1 MEVGNVK
8 TQYLRKILKFIRLNR
23 LQIKIFLTCQKA
35 IQLFFFLKK
44 MYRLRYK
51 SYDTVFTLEYKAV
64 DNFPFIKWC
73 ITMPSWQNK
82 YLLPFAILFIELTQQ
97 KIILKGMEE
106 KQIGK
111 VIYKHW
117 KITIL
122 KMNEPF

>member
-64 DNFPFIKWC
+64 DNFPFIK
-73 ITMPSWQNK
+73 
-82 YLLPFAILFIELTQQ
+82 
-97 KIILKGMEE
+97 
-106 KQIGK
+106 
-111 VIYKHW
+111 
-117 KITIL
+117 
-122 KMNEPF
+122 